1 MNAIS
6 TPTTG
11 RAARPRCR
19 GRAAA
24 RPCQSLDRRKF
35 IALTGLAGLPASV
48 WAADKRPPRI
58 LLRSSWQTVNIGDI
72 AHTPGVLRLLEEY
85 LPEAEV
91 YLWPSSVSN
100 GVDKLLLDRFP
111 KLKIIKGN
119 QALAEAFIKCDFF
132 LHGSGANFVAERHV
146 VQWLNSPKSKG
157 KPFGVYGISF
167 APKQSWRTA
176 PDPPEQTA
184 RSIDVL
190 NQARFVY
197 FRDSQS
203 MRFAKSKGCR
213 APVMAFG
220 PDGAFACDVRD
231 DDKAEEF
238 LKTNRLQTG
247 KFMCCIPRARYTPG
261 WTIPEKNYKKD
272 PIKAARN
279 EEMMEHDHAPL
290 REAIIRVVR
299 ETELKVLLC
308 PEDMTQM
315 KIGKEML
322 FDPLPA
328 DVKPRVVWRSNYWL
342 TDEALSVYRHSAG
355 LFGNEL
361 HSAIMCIGNGIPAL
375 ICRWAEQTSKGTMW
389 RDIGLSD
396 WLFDLDD
403 EAQLKR
409 VAPTVLSVAKDPVA
423 ARVRTAQ
430 ARARVK
436 RLQAETMVVLKRE
449 LAA

>member
-1 MNAIS
+1 M
-6 TPTTG
+6 
-11 RAARPRCR
+11 
-19 GRAAA
+19 
-24 RPCQSLDRRKF
+24 
-35 IALTGLAGLPASV
+35 TGLAGLSASV
-48 WAADKRPPRI
+48 WAKEKRPPRI

-72 AHTPGVLRLLEEY
+72 AHTPGVLRLLEDY
-85 LPEAEV
+85 LPEVEV
-91 YLWPSSVSN
+91 YLWPSRVDN
-100 GVDKLLLDRFP
+100 GVDKLLLSRFP
-111 KLKIIKGN
+111 NLKIIQGN
-119 QALAEAFIKCDFF
+119 RDLANAFTKCDFF

-167 APKQSWRTA
+167 APKQSWRTKA
-176 PDPPEQTA
+176 DPPEMIA
-184 RSIDVL
+184 RSVAVL

-203 MRFAKSKGCR
+203 MRFAKSTGCR

-231 DDKAEEF
+231 DAKADAF
-238 LKTNRLQTG
+238 LKVNQLKPG

-261 WTIPEKNYKKD
+261 WTIPGKNYAKD

-290 REAIIRVVR
+290 RDAITRVVR
-299 ETELKVLLC
+299 QTDLKILLC

-328 DVKPRVVWRSNYWL
+328 DVKKRVVWRSKYWL
-342 TDEALSVYRHSAG
+342 TDEALSVYVRSAG

-389 RDIGLSD
+389 RDIGLD
-396 WLFDLDD
+396 EWLFDLDD
-403 EAQLKR
+403 ESQVKR
-409 VAPTVLSVAKDPVA
+409 VAPTVLEVAKNPDA
-423 ARVRTAQ
+423 AREKAQ
-430 ARARVK
+430 AAMRRVIK
-436 RLQAETMVVLKRE
+436 LQAQTMGVLKHALGE
-449 LAA
+449 S

>member
-1 MNAIS
+1 MNTFPVS
-6 TPTTG
+6 HN
-11 RAARPRCR
+11 
-19 GRAAA
+19 
-24 RPCQSLDRRKF
+24 RRSF
-35 IALTGLAGLPASV
+35 LALTGLAGLSATV
-48 WAADKRPPRI
+48 WAKEKRPPRI

-72 AHTPGVLRLLEEY
+72 AHTPGVLRLLEDH

-91 YLWPSSVSN
+91 YLWPSRVDN
-100 GVDKLLLDRFP
+100 GVDKLLLRRFP
-111 KLKIIKGN
+111 KLRIVQGN
-119 QALAEAFIKCDFF
+119 QALADAFTKCDFF

-146 VQWLNSPKSKG
+146 GQWLSSPKSTG

-167 APKQSWRTA
+167 APKQSWKTE
-176 PDPPEQTA
+176 PDPPELTA
-184 RSIDVL
+184 RSIQIL

-197 FRDSQS
+197 FRDSES
-203 MRFAKSKGCR
+203 MRFAQSKGCR

-231 DDKAEEF
+231 DAKAEAF
-238 LKTNRLQTG
+238 LKTNDLRPG

-261 WTIPEKNYKKD
+261 WTIPGKNYAKD
-272 PIKAARN
+272 PIKHARN

-290 REAIIRVVR
+290 RKAITLVVR
-299 ETELKVLLC
+299 GADLKVLLC

-315 KIGKEML
+315 KISKEML
-322 FDPLPA
+322 YDPLPE
-328 DVKPRVVWRSNYWL
+328 DVKKRVVWRSDYWL
-342 TDEALSVYRHSAG
+342 TDEALSVYVRSAG

-389 RDIGLSD
+389 CDIGLND

-409 VAPTVLSVAKDPVA
+409 VASTVLAVAKDPAA
-423 ARVRTAQ
+423 ARKQAKA
-430 ARARVK
+430 ARARVMK
-436 RLQAETMVVLKRE
+436 LQAETMAVLQQE
-449 LAA
+449 LGV